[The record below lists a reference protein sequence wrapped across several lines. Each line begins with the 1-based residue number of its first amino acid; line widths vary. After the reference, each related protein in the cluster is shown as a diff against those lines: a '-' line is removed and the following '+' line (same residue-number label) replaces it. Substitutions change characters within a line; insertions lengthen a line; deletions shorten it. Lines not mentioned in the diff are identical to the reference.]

1 MDRLKRI
8 ADKSVTESEGL
19 KESSDKAMEQI
30 QDAFAT
36 LQQVSAAAV
45 QIKEISSQL
54 STDSND
60 SLETVSDVRKSL
72 ANTSQMVTELKEYNQ
87 SVSKKIAELSH
98 QASTIEDMNSI
109 IKEIIKKTTMLS
121 LNASIEAARAG
132 EHGKGFSVVAQEIK
146 SLSDQS
152 RDAVNQSSQLLS
164 AIEESVCEVVE
175 SVENEKR
182 AVEKGIDEIE
192 KMSAQMEGIYQ
203 KKKGVHQQVE
213 QTENASINQSAMSQN
228 AAAKL
233 ELVVKTVQLTL
244 DFVT

>member
-1 MDRLKRI
+1 
-8 ADKSVTESEGL
+8 
-19 KESSDKAMEQI
+19 
-30 QDAFAT
+30 
-36 LQQVSAAAV
+36 
-45 QIKEISSQL
+45 
-54 STDSND
+54 
-60 SLETVSDVRKSL
+60 
-72 ANTSQMVTELKEYNQ
+72 MVTELKEYNQ